1 MTYSLVNSTPK
12 NPLRRVVGAV
22 SILMFGAL
30 LSACGGGDDDDD
42 KMAKYEVTITNLTAA
57 QPLSPAAVI
66 LHNAEWTGFITGSPA
81 SAGLELLAESGDNS
95 DYLADAD
102 ADKYVRGSASGT
114 GVILPGSSETLMLET
129 ESRTLDSLLLSTTV
143 MLVNTNDAIAAITG
157 MSLAGLD
164 VDESMTLTGLSYDA
178 GTEANSESA
187 DTIPGPAASIGA
199 QEGFNVAR
207 DDIRDAVHA
216 HPGVVTSDDGLST
229 SVLTAD
235 HRWDN
240 PVMSVVIERTQ

>member
-1 MTYSLVNSTPK
+1 MTHSLINPMPK
-12 NPLRRVVGAV
+12 HPLRRIGGAL
-22 SILMFGAL
+22 SIITLGAL
-30 LSACGGGDDDDD
+30 LSACGGDDDDN
-42 KMAKYEVTITNLTAA
+42 MAMYEVTITNLTAA

-66 LHNAEWTGFITGSPA
+66 LHNAEWTGFTTGSPA

-114 GVILPGSSETLMLET
+114 GVILPGNSETLMLET
-129 ESRTLDSLLLSTTV
+129 KSKKLDSLLLSTTV
-143 MLVNTNDAIAAITG
+143 MLVNTNDAIAAISG
-157 MSLAGLD
+157 QSIADLE
-164 VDESMTLTGLSYDA
+164 VDESMMLTALSYDT
-178 GTEANSESA
+178 GTEANSETA
-187 DTIPGPAASIGA
+187 DTIPGPAASTGA
-199 QEGFNVAR
+199 QEGFNATR
-207 DDIRDAVHA
+207 DDIRDAVYA

-240 PVMSVVIERTQ
+240 PVMSIVIERTQ